1 MLSYLHVENFA
12 VVEKVEVSFCGQ
24 LNILTGET
32 GAGKSILIDAINL
45 FLKKKVP
52 EESLRGGASKLM
64 AEALFS
70 TDEREYVLRREVE
83 NGKSLCYINSRLVPF
98 AQLQE
103 EAQKF
108 LNIYGQNDHTFLLNP
123 ANHRLFL
130 DEFCR
135 NQECLVRLSDA
146 YERLKSAGKELDELR
161 QKGKTAAEK
170 LDFIDFQITEI
181 ASLELE
187 RGDDERL
194 EQRVK
199 ILSSAEEILSR
210 SDQLLKDFY
219 HQDDSLYNKIAS
231 NLKNLDFLMGI
242 YPDLTEQVTE
252 INRFYGL
259 LPEFSATLSGL
270 ASRIEYSEEELN
282 SLNNQSMKLNRLK
295 DKYKM
300 NLEQLLDRQEEL
312 KKERQLLG
320 NMDFSIRDKQGEIDR
335 LLVEY
340 REINASLRGRR
351 NSGAPELCTAIE
363 KELARLEMKNAQFLV
378 QFEAV
383 EPALETIS
391 DKGTDRVEFYF
402 SSNPGQKPGQI
413 KNVASGGELSRLM
426 LVLKSMIRDESFAT
440 YIFDEIDSGIG
451 GKTAEFVGEKLK
463 RIARGNQVL
472 CISHLPQ
479 IASFADRHFLI
490 TKEFRDNATFS
501 QVTQLSGVEQVREI
515 GRLMVGSGVNEDVLK
530 AAENLI
536 SRNSG

>member
-1 MLSYLHVENFA
+1 
-12 VVEKVEVSFCGQ
+12 
-24 LNILTGET
+24 
-32 GAGKSILIDAINL
+32 
-45 FLKKKVP
+45 
-52 EESLRGGASKLM
+52 M

-70 TDEREYVLRREVE
+70 TDDQEYVLRREVE
-83 NGKSLCYINSRLVPF
+83 TGKSLCYINSRLVPF

-130 DEFCR
+130 DEYCR
-135 NQECLVRLSDA
+135 NQECLARLSA
-146 YERLKSAGKELDELR
+146 VYERLKVAGKELDELR
-161 QKGKTAAEK
+161 QKSKTAAEK
-170 LDFIDFQITEI
+170 LDFIDFQIIEI
-181 ASLELE
+181 DSLKLE

-210 SDQLLKDFY
+210 SDRLLKDFY

-259 LPEFSATLSGL
+259 LPELSATLSGL

-300 NLEQLLDRQEEL
+300 NLDQLLDRLEEL

-320 NMDFSIRDKQGEIDR
+320 NMDFSIRDKQDEIDR
-335 LLVEY
+335 LLTEY
-340 REINASLRGRR
+340 REINASLRERR
-351 NSGAPELCTAIE
+351 KSGAPGLSTAIE
-363 KELARLEMKNAQFLV
+363 KELARLEMKNARFLV
-378 QFEAV
+378 QFEEI
-383 EPALETIS
+383 EPVLDTVS

-463 RIARGNQVL
+463 RIAGANQVI

-501 QVTQLSGVEQVREI
+501 QVTQLSGADQVREI